1 MVFDAGAGG
10 AAPITDT
17 SSSLKSIRCRS
28 GSVDGVLVQGVSKN
42 RRAVDTLCVVGIVNV
57 PLNCAHWPFV
67 AVTLTRLV

>member
-1 MVFDAGAGG
+1 M
-10 AAPITDT
+10 
-17 SSSLKSIRCRS
+17 
-28 GSVDGVLVQGVSKN
+28 DGVLVHGVSKN